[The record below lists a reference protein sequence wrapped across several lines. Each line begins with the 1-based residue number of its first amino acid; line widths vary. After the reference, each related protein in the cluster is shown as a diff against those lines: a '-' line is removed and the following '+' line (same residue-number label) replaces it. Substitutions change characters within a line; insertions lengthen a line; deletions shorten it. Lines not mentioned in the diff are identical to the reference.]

1 MKQRSISAIGIVL
14 VSVVPALLGGPVF
27 AIVIAAV
34 MMFAFRELATLL
46 SLLDRF
52 SRTMGVISIA
62 FAALASWAAADD
74 RWLPAVLLVTTLVP
88 LSAIVFRQ
96 RPTFEKTDWATIIG
110 SSLYI
115 VLPTFAAV
123 SLRVSEG
130 DVRRDWFQGL
140 ANVMPGSE
148 RSAEGLGWFLLAL
161 FVTWLSD
168 TAAYLVGR
176 SVGRTKLIP
185 RVSPNKTVEGAI
197 GGLVAAGIT
206 AALCVLLFGLH
217 LHPLTGFLLG
227 IVLGAAGMIGD
238 LSESMIKRRA
248 GVKDS
253 GDLIPGHGG
262 ILDRIDALIFVLVAT
277 WALQP
282 LFA

>member
-1 MKQRSISAIGIVL
+1 MKQRSLSAIGIVL
-14 VSVVPALLGGPVF
+14 VSVIPAIIGGPLF
-27 AIVIAAV
+27 ALVIAAV
-34 MMFAFRELATLL
+34 MILAFRELATLL

-52 SRTMGVISIA
+52 SRMIGVASIA
-62 FAALASWAAADD
+62 FAALAAWAASDD
-74 RWLPAVLLVTTLVP
+74 RWLPAVLLVSALIP
-88 LSAIVFRQ
+88 LASIVFRQ
-96 RPTFEKTDWATIIG
+96 RPSFEKSDWATIVG
-110 SSLYI
+110 ASLYI
-115 VLPTFAAV
+115 VLPTFAAI
-123 SLRVSEG
+123 SLRSTEG
-130 DVRRDWFQGL
+130 TVRREWFQDL
-140 ANVMPGSE
+140 ASVMPGGE
-148 RSAEGLGWFLLAL
+148 RTAEGLGWFLLAL
-161 FVTWLSD
+161 FITWLSD

-206 AALCVLLFGLH
+206 GTLCAILFGIH
-217 LHPLTGFLLG
+217 VHPLTGFLFG

-262 ILDRIDALIFVLVAT
+262 VLDRIDALIFVLVAT

-282 LFA
+282 LFG

>member
-14 VSVVPALLGGPVF
+14 ISVVPALLGGPFF
-27 AIVIAAV
+27 ALVVAAV
-34 MMFAFRELATLL
+34 MILAFRELATLVA
-46 SLLDRF
+46 LLDRF
-52 SRTMGVISIA
+52 SRIMGVLSIA
-62 FAALASWAAADD
+62 IAAIASAASPDD
-74 RWLPAVLLVTTLVP
+74 RWLPAALMFASLVP
-88 LSAIVFRQ
+88 LGAIVFR
-96 RPTFEKTDWATIIG
+96 EGSIIDKSDWATVTG
-110 SSLYI
+110 TSLYI
-115 VLPTFAAV
+115 VLPTFAAI
-123 SLRVSEG
+123 SLRTTEG
-130 DVRRDWFQGL
+130 TVRREWFQDL
-140 ANVMPGSE
+140 ADLAPGTN
-148 RSAEGLGWFLLAL
+148 AAAAGLGWFLLAL
-161 FVTWLSD
+161 FITWLSD

-176 SVGRTKLIP
+176 SVGRIKLIP

-197 GGLVAAGIT
+197 GGLLAAGIT
-206 AALCVLLFGLH
+206 GALCAFAFGLD

-262 ILDRIDALIFVLVAT
+262 ILDRIDALVFVLVAT

-282 LFA
+282 LFG

>member
-14 VSVVPALLGGPVF
+14 VSVIPALLGGPFF
-27 AIVIAAV
+27 ALVIGAV
-34 MMFAFRELATLL
+34 MIFAFRELATLVA
-46 SLLDRF
+46 LLDRF
-52 SRTMGVISIA
+52 SRVMGVVSIA
-62 FAALASWAAADD
+62 FAAVAAAIATDD
-74 RWLPAVLLVTTLVP
+74 RWLPAVLMVTTLVP
-88 LSAIVFRQ
+88 LGAIVFRE
-96 RPTFEKTDWATIIG
+96 RSLVDKTDWATIAG
-110 SSLYI
+110 TSLYI
-115 VLPTFAAV
+115 VLPTFAAI
-123 SLRVSEG
+123 SLRSTEG
-130 DVRRDWFQGL
+130 TVRRDWFQSL
-140 ANVMPGSE
+140 ADAMPGGE
-148 RSAEGLGWFLLAL
+148 QTAQGLGWFLLAL
-161 FVTWLSD
+161 LITWMSD

-176 SVGRTKLIP
+176 SVGRIKLIP

-206 AALCVLLFGLH
+206 GALCAFLFGID

-262 ILDRIDALIFVLVAT
+262 ILDRIDALVFVLIAT

-282 LFA
+282 LFS

>member
-1 MKQRSISAIGIVL
+1 MKQRSISAVAIVIVSVIPALIGGPFFALVIGIVM
-14 VSVVPALLGGPVF
+14 AL
-27 AIVIAAV
+27 
-34 MMFAFRELATLL
+34 AFRELATLV

-52 SRTMGVISIA
+52 SRAMGILSIGFA
-62 FAALASWAAADD
+62 AVAALAAPDD
-74 RWLPAVLLVTTLVP
+74 RWLPAVLMFATLVP
-88 LSAIVFRQ
+88 LGMIVFRE
-96 RPTFEKTDWATIIG
+96 RSLVDKSDWATTVG
-110 SSLYI
+110 TALYI

-123 SLRVSEG
+123 TLRGTEG
-130 DVRRDWFQGL
+130 TVRRDWFQDL
-140 ANVMPGSE
+140 AEMMPDGE
-148 RSAEGLGWFLLAL
+148 RTAQGLGWFFLAL
-161 FVTWLSD
+161 FITWMSD
-168 TAAYLVGR
+168 TAAYLVGK
-176 SVGRTKLIP
+176 SVGRVKLIP

-206 AALCVLLFGLH
+206 GAICVFAFGLD

-227 IVLGAAGMIGD
+227 IVLGAFGMIGD

-262 ILDRIDALIFVLVAT
+262 VLDRIDALIFVLVAT

-282 LFA
+282 LFT

>member
-1 MKQRSISAIGIVL
+1 MKQRSISAVAIVI
-14 VSVVPALLGGPVF
+14 VSVVPALIGGPFF
-27 AIVIAAV
+27 ALVIGIVMA
-34 MMFAFRELATLL
+34 FAFRELATLV

-52 SRTMGVISIA
+52 SRTMGVLSIGFA
-62 FAALASWAAADD
+62 AVAALAAPDD
-74 RWLPAVLLVTTLVP
+74 RWLPAVLMFATLVP
-88 LSAIVFRQ
+88 LGMIVFREQ
-96 RPTFEKTDWATIIG
+96 SLVDKSDWATTVG
-110 SSLYI
+110 TALYI

-123 SLRVSEG
+123 TLRGTEG
-130 DVRRDWFQGL
+130 AVRRDWFQSL
-140 ANVMPGSE
+140 AEAIPGGE
-148 RSAEGLGWFLLAL
+148 RTAQGLGWFFLAL
-161 FVTWLSD
+161 FITWMSD
-168 TAAYLVGR
+168 TAAYLVGK
-176 SVGRTKLIP
+176 SVGRIKLIP

-206 AALCVLLFGLH
+206 GAICAFAFGLD

-262 ILDRIDALIFVLVAT
+262 VLDRIDALIFVLVAT

-282 LFA
+282 LFT